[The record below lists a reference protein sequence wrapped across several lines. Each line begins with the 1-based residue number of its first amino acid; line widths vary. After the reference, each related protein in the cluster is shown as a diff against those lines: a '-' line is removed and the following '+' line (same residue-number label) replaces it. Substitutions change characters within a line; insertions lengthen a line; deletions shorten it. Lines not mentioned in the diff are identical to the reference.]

1 MLIAATPGDNAGLE
15 FDLCRRNRRLPAA
28 AGWGPSSKFV
38 PPWGL
43 CGARFWLVASR
54 GLGARVRGAAQD
66 PCAVHAALTMN
77 GPGRACSRVS
87 YLYRPLA
94 HKIVKPTAVMTYIPL
109 VPTPSKRNIDGD
121 RSLHKK
127 RLDVV
132 GVEHD
137 LLELFDR
144 VPP

>member
-28 AGWGPSSKFV
+28 AGWVPSSKFV

-43 CGARFWLVASR
+43 CGLNLACCVSR

-77 GPGRACSRVS
+77 GPGVLVLECLTHADDELTTHGVS
-87 YLYRPLA
+87 L
-94 HKIVKPTAVMTYIPL
+94 
-109 VPTPSKRNIDGD
+109 
-121 RSLHKK
+121 
-127 RLDVV
+127 
-132 GVEHD
+132 
-137 LLELFDR
+137 
-144 VPP
+144 PPH